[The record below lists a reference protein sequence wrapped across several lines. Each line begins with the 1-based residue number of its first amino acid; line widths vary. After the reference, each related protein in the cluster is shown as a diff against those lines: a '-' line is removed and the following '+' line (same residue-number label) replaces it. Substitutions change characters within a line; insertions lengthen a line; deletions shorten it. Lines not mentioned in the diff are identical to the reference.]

1 MEIIYNPNLVSRL
14 KGKYLFLDTNVFIGS
29 LFVPEL
35 LGLIHAFKENG
46 CELLTIPS
54 VLFEFTRGTKTIP
67 EYNRRVEAVK
77 SICGNNVYPIERHLG
92 EFNDF
97 TVVLQHLKGEMD
109 YTEFLLC
116 ASVYKF
122 QTAKIITEN
131 HQHFPLDVLNR
142 EFLITV
148 DNEKDIR
155 NYAVYGFSLEKYNK
169 AGEKILNS
177 SR

>member
-1 MEIIYNPNLVSRL
+1 MKIIYSPDLVSSL
-14 KGKYLFLDTNVFIGS
+14 KGKYLFFDTNVFIGS

-35 LGLIHAFKENG
+35 LKLIYTLKENG
-46 CELLTIPS
+46 CEFLTIPS
-54 VLFEFTRGTKTIP
+54 VLFEFTRGTKTIL
-67 EYNRRVEAVK
+67 EYNQRIEAVK
-77 SICGNNVYPIERHLG
+77 SLSVVFPIEKYQG
-92 EFNDF
+92 EFDDL

-116 ASVYKF
+116 TCLYKF

-131 HQHFPLDVLNR
+131 HHHFPLDILNR

-148 DNEKDIR
+148 DNGKDLR

-169 AGEKILNS
+169 AGEKILNA